1 MPLAK
6 VLQQILVE
14 FNYLKSNIKSMAVYA
29 IYSYEIQ
36 EGDRSLFYK
45 ETNTKAIDMANEII
59 SNLLNDGLSVVG
71 KKKKQDQLLKNLHF
85 VGRDGV
91 FSWELCNEKD
101 RTLLEGHEK
110 NPVTEHP
117 GSYVIVDNRPDVCQ
131 IAIEKNSAFG
141 PDTDKVVKYLRRA
154 FRAHLFEYGLKMV
167 IKRKWQASN
176 FKEIIRERIIKQ
188 NDAVK
193 KVVWEFPNPDKVKGL
208 DASQQMKN
216 RLKGLLLFTQA
227 SNALKGK
234 LTLSGSKKNPMDVD
248 DEKIEDWAQIIALSA
263 QNNYKLSYYFYNS
276 SVVNFKD
283 VADAFASIDNKVIRD
298 FESGQLIDKGEGT
311 TFELIEKLDEIRKV
325 IADYDHEKI
334 IDEGD

>member
-1 MPLAK
+1 
-6 VLQQILVE
+6 
-14 FNYLKSNIKSMAVYA
+14 MAIYA

-36 EGDRSLFYK
+36 EGNKSLFYK
-45 ETNTKAIDMANEII
+45 ETGKKAIDMANEIV
-59 SNLLNDGLSVVG
+59 SNLLKDGLTVIG
-71 KKKKQDQLLKNLHF
+71 KKKNEDIVLTNHHF
-85 VGRDGV
+85 VGREEV

-117 GSYVIVDNRPDVCQ
+117 GSYVIVDNRPDVSQ

-141 PDTDKVVKYLRRA
+141 PDTDKVVKYLKQA
-154 FRAHLFEYGLKMV
+154 FKAHLFEYGLKMV

-176 FKEIIRERIIKQ
+176 FKDIIRERIIKQ
-188 NDAVK
+188 HDSVK
-193 KVVWEFPNPDKVKGL
+193 KVVWEFPNPDRVKGI
-208 DASQQMKN
+208 DATQQMKD
-216 RLKGLLLFTQA
+216 RLKGLMLFTQA

-234 LTLSGSKKNPMDVD
+234 LTLTGSKKKPMDVD
-248 DEKIEDWAQIIALSA
+248 DEKIEDWAQMIALSA

-283 VADAFASIDNKVIRD
+283 VANAFASIDNKVIRD
-298 FESGQLIDKGEGT
+298 FESGQIIDNGKGR
-311 TFELIEKLDEIRKV
+311 TFELIEQLDEVRKQ

-334 IDEGD
+334 VDEGE